1 MLAYLFVALGI
12 LVHVFGAGLTYGF
25 TPLGAS
31 LLFFGANRSRKEFL
45 FLLPALIGADIYLN
59 YKVYGHALQPDQW
72 FVFAWYV
79 GACFLGSLLKGRIRP
94 LYVGGTS
101 LALSVSFFL
110 VSNFAVWAVWN
121 MYPKN
126 FSGLMASYVAGI
138 PFFQKGIGSDL
149 LFSAVFF
156 SVPVVAAHFSRA
168 MEQRRTAI

>member
-1 MLAYLFVALGI
+1 MLAYVFVALGI

-31 LLFFGANRSRKEFL
+31 LLFFGANRSRKEFF
-45 FLLPALIGADIYLN
+45 FLLPALIGADVYLN
-59 YKVYGHALQPDQW
+59 YRVYGHALQPDQW

-121 MYPKN
+121 MYPRN
-126 FSGLMASYVAGI
+126 FSGLIACYVAAI
-138 PFFQKGIGSDL
+138 PFFQKGFGSDL